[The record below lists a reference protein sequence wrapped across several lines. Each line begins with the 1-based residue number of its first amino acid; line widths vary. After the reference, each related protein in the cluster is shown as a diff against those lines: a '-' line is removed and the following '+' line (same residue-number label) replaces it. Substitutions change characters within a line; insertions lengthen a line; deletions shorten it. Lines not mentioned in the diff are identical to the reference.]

1 MNLYGAI
8 ILAALVVEWGLNL
21 IADRLNLRALRD
33 ELPAGFEDVYAPEDY
48 KKSQHY
54 TRDCTRF
61 SHLTSSFDLGVVL
74 VFWFAGGFDWLDRWL
89 RGFGFGPLLTGLL
102 FIGTLAFAKVLLDM
116 PFAAYS
122 TFVIEERY
130 GFNRTTPRTFVLDQL
145 KDILLAAAFGGPLLA
160 AVLWLFQRAGGSAW
174 LYCWLLTT
182 AFTFFFLFVFP
193 VWVLPLFNRFEPLQ
207 EGELRQA
214 LSAYAEKAGF
224 ALQGIFVIDGSRRT
238 TRSNAFFTGL
248 GRNKRI
254 AFFDTLI
261 ERHTVPELVAI
272 LAHEVGHYAR
282 GHILVGLFLS
292 ITQSWLLFL
301 LLAFFLGH
309 RGLFDAFYM
318 QQPSIYAGLVFFGLL
333 YAPIELVLSL
343 LLNLMSRR
351 HEFEA
356 DRYAAE
362 TTGEPEAM
370 ASALKKLSAHN
381 LANLTPHPVYVALN
395 DSHPPL
401 PERVA
406 ALHSLP
412 AASG

>member
-54 TRDCTRF
+54 TRDLTRF
-61 SHLTSSFDLGVVL
+61 SHLSSSFDLGAVL
-74 VFWFAGGFDWLDRWL
+74 VFWFAGGFDWLDQWL

-102 FIGTLAFAKVLLDM
+102 FIGALALAKVLLDM

-160 AVLWLFQRAGGSAW
+160 AVLWFFQRAGGNAW

-182 AFTFFFLFVFP
+182 AFTISFLFVFP
-193 VWVLPLFNRFEPLQ
+193 VWILPLFNRFEPLQ

-214 LSAYAEKAGF
+214 LSAYTEKAGF

-406 ALHSLP
+406 ALRSL
-412 AASG
+412 